1 MKKPVILITKPE
13 SLGELSALQKA
24 HVKGYTRSDGTFVK
38 EHDTSVTAKPKA
50 ASPSANKFPGEKN
63 GPSDASLKQFAQT
76 DPKAKAKLDKQE
88 ADKKYGHPNVVGH
101 AENLKGGDASKAH
114 GMHFAGKE
122 YSASGKEGKSMHDG
136 TPVRHFTEMTGTGDD
151 DGEHVWMDHS
161 GRVHADDTSSVK
173 RLRGEYEAHAGKTD
187 QKLAGGAAKPKHSAA
202 TLSALADQHEAES
215 ERHDKLATKKGVD
228 HPDYERHVVASA
240 HHAKAQRH
248 AEKARDAKDEGER
261 DAHLEAH
268 ARYKALAEKAEA
280 SVGAAPTDSKK
291 GGYVAPKDGEVGH
304 SEHTQYGA
312 YFRKGDKVRD
322 GSGKEH
328 EVMEHRGAEVKT
340 YGGGSF
346 HPTKL
351 THVSSKA
358 GKGR

>member
-50 ASPSANKFPGEKN
+50 EGFGRGDKVKVHKPGQI
-63 GPSDASLKQFAQT
+63 S
-76 DPKAKAKLDKQE
+76 
-88 ADKKYGHPNVVGH
+88 
-101 AENLKGGDASKAH
+101 
-114 GMHFAGKE
+114 
-122 YSASGKEGKSMHDG
+122 
-136 TPVRHFTEMTGTGDD
+136 
-151 DGEHVWMDHS
+151 
-161 GRVHADDTSSVK
+161 
-173 RLRGEYEAHAGKTD
+173 RGEYEAHAGKAD
-187 QKLAGGAAKPKHSAA
+187 QKPAGGAAKPKHSAA

-215 ERHDKLATKKGVD
+215 ERQDKLATKKGAN
-228 HPDYERHVVASA
+228 HPDYEKHVIASA
-240 HHAKAQRH
+240 HHAEAQRH

-280 SVGAAPTDSKK
+280 SVGAAPTGSKK

-312 YFRKGDKVRD
+312 YFRNGDKVRD